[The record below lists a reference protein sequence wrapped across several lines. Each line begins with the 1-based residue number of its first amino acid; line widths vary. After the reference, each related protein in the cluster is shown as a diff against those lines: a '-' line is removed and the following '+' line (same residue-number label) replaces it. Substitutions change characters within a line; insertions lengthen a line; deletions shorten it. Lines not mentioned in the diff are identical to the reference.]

1 MNNKQILQEIFN
13 KNGIVWEIKEFND
26 YIDPKC
32 KSAKSIYDKLIRI
45 YAKENKK
52 EHYSMIDSGI
62 DDLLRMTIIS
72 EYSEVPLIIDN
83 LQKEFPDLSGYITIE
98 KAGYR
103 GVHLNLKMDGL
114 PCEIQI
120 APQLVVMGV
129 DYLHTLYEKWRNFD
143 NTKIK
148 DKKILEEERKD
159 FHLRKKTYDEL
170 FEITK
175 FEQYKDE
182 IYQTIEKIN
191 KLKKESLP
199 LTNQHIIELL
209 NIDLLT
215 NKEIDKEKVYLVA
228 EKLSKSIISTQ
239 EKFVNLV
246 KQSLNITGE
255 KNEK

>member
-13 KNGIVWEIKEFND
+13 KNGIVWNIKEFND

-45 YAKENKK
+45 YSKDKNKD
-52 EHYSMIDSGI
+52 HYSINDSGI

-72 EYSEVPLIIDN
+72 EYSEVSSIIN
-83 LQKEFPDLSGYITIE
+83 KLQKEFPDLSGYITIE

-103 GVHLNLKMDGL
+103 GVHLNLKIDGL

-143 NTKIK
+143 NTKIT

-170 FEITK
+170 FKITK
-175 FEQYKDE
+175 FEQYQKE
-182 IYQTIEKIN
+182 ISQTIERRN
-191 KLKKESLP
+191 KSKKESLP
-199 LTNQHIIELL
+199 LTNKHIIELL
-209 NIDLLT
+209 NINLLT
-215 NKEIDKEKVYLVA
+215 NQEIDKEKVNLVA
-228 EKLSKSIISTQ
+228 KKLSKSIISTQ

-246 KQSLNITGE
+246 KQSLIITGE
-255 KNEK
+255 KHEK